1 MKTPEYTPTPAAL
14 SASSYPTAGERAQ
27 PTESAPNPLFRLAFK
42 TVIQLIRYWWVLGG
56 AMFVSLAAAVLLS
69 SIVSETVWTSE
80 SILVYM
86 RLPIADSAERLYIP
100 PDLRTVASLVK
111 SPVVLR
117 EAIKQAD
124 TNIGPR
130 TLSMM
135 LSVEEPR
142 GTQKLTLKI
151 GHSDPELANTLLAC
165 TTTAFQD
172 HVAEMRRAQIKR
184 NIEDIDHSLERNNN
198 RMQEVNARL
207 NQFSAASNVD
217 DVETE
222 VLNLTSSVASA
233 EYQFNTQKVEQQAL
247 TVQRDAVQQ
256 QLDDQKREEE
266 LNLESEKEAEA
277 AEESLADN
285 RRRQDRL
292 NELISEERRLNEIR
306 AKLGAKQA
314 EFDRKIVLFEKG
326 YLSRNDFEAVQAE
339 VDALKS
345 QIMEGKKI
353 DEWKAELDR
362 IDKMVV
368 PKSKTRR
375 VGSPIIHQ
383 TMFKLVELDL
393 HILASEESQR
403 QLAISMAE
411 SRKRLAE
418 LKRYK
423 VEQAGLLAEMQSVSD
438 ERDNLNSQR
447 SALLAVHDIGPYEF
461 SIAQSPTTDMYPPAS
476 SRKKMFM
483 IIFVGVAGMLSAPIF
498 LLAVL
503 TGSRK
508 TLLEYAEDQ
517 QLPFITRKPGPSEVL
532 MERTEDLVDLETAQ
546 WCRTV
551 ALRIQQMIPHAGSVV
566 SMVAAKRY
574 QYRTDIRLLQ
584 KIAEVLVRR
593 DERVLIVECPRTD
606 SVALYLEE
614 KHKAESSDSQTSQWQ
629 TDASGHVTFGGL
641 GVFDFANDP
650 TLQFSDVVQPLAD
663 RIDLITGGSCDPERL
678 FSERINELLESAR
691 QKYSIVLT
699 YGICL
704 HETTNVEM
712 LARHSEG
719 LIVLNDR
726 ADLMTR
732 EISETV
738 QNLKCLNA
746 SLFGLAVRVTAER
759 RPRIRF
765 LFRHRQKAT
774 RLAVQRAAIPGH
786 QLPQPYRA

>member
-1 MKTPEYTPTPAAL
+1 MTATESSPSSPVAASHL
-14 SASSYPTAGERAQ
+14 VAAARRAEAS
-27 PTESAPNPLFRLAFK
+27 ESAPNPLFRLGMK
-42 TVIQLIRYWWVLGG
+42 TIIQLVRYWWVLGG
-56 AMFVSLAAAVLLS
+56 AMFVSLTAAVVLS
-69 SIVSETVWTSE
+69 SMVSETVWTLE

-86 RLPIADSAERLYIP
+86 KLPIADSAERLYIP
-100 PDLRTVASLVK
+100 PDLRTLSSLVK
-111 SPVVLR
+111 APTVLR
-117 EAIKQAD
+117 EAIKQSD
-124 TNIGPR
+124 TDISPR

-151 GHSDPELANTLLAC
+151 GHPDPDLANSLLAC
-165 TTTAFQD
+165 TSKAFQD
-172 HVAEMRRAQIKR
+172 HVADMRRAQIKR
-184 NIEDIDHSLERNNN
+184 NIEDIDHSIERNNN
-198 RMQEVNARL
+198 RMLEVNARL
-207 NQFSAASNVD
+207 RQFAAASNVD
-217 DVETE
+217 DVENE
-222 VLNLTSSVASA
+222 ILNLTSSVASA
-233 EYQFNTQKVEQQAL
+233 EYQYNTQKVEQQAL
-247 TVQRDAVQQ
+247 TVQRNAVQQ

-266 LNLESEKEAEA
+266 LNLASEKEAEA

-345 QIMEGKKI
+345 QIMEGKRI

-393 HILASEESQR
+393 HILASKESQR

-411 SRKRLAE
+411 SRKRLSE
-418 LKRYK
+418 LKGYK
-423 VEQAGLLAEMQSVSD
+423 VEHAGLLAEMQSVSD
-438 ERDNLNSQR
+438 ERDSLNNQR
-447 SALLAVHDIGPYEF
+447 SALMAVHDIGPYEF
-461 SIAQSPTTDMYPPAS
+461 SIAQAPTTDMFPPAS
-476 SRKKMFM
+476 SRKKMFVV
-483 IIFVGVAGMLSAPIF
+483 IFAGVAGLLTAPIL

-517 QLPFITRKPGPSEVL
+517 QLPFLTRKPGPSDVL
-532 MERTEDLVDLETAQ
+532 MERAEELVELETAQ
-546 WCRTV
+546 WSRTV

-566 SMVAAKRY
+566 SMVPAKRY
-574 QYRTDIRLLQ
+574 QYRTDIGLLR
-584 KIAEVLVRR
+584 KIAEVLARR
-593 DERVLIVECPRTD
+593 DERVLILEFPRTD

-614 KHKAESSDSQTSQWQ
+614 KHKVASTANHECQWR
-629 TDASGHVTFGGL
+629 ANGLRHVTAMGH
-641 GVFDFANDP
+641 GVFDFANDSH
-650 TLQFSDVVQPLAD
+650 LHLSDIVQPLAEN
-663 RIDLITGGSCDPERL
+663 IDLITGGSCDPERL
-678 FSERINELLESAR
+678 FSERISALLNAAR

-726 ADLMTR
+726 ADLMTQ
-732 EISETV
+732 EINETL
-738 QNLKCLNA
+738 QNLKLLNA
-746 SLFGLAVRVTAER
+746 PLFGLAVRVTAER

-765 LFRHRQKAT
+765 LFRHRRQT
-774 RLAVQRAAIPGH
+774 VGLAVQRAAVPGP
-786 QLPQPYRA
+786 QLPNPQGT